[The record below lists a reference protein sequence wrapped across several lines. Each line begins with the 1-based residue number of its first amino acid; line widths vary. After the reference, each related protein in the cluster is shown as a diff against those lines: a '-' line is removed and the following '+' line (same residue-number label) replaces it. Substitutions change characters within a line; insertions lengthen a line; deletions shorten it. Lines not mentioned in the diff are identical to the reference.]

1 MHPPCGAGPTDPER
15 SGPDDAAQGDPL
27 RSLRS
32 VCCLALAL
40 AACSREGESPPA
52 PDALE
57 VERPRFDYA
66 APVTGH
72 FAEANT
78 GEFDL
83 VDGIAYPARDPAKGT
98 VVFVA
103 SKRIASPILAGSA
116 CPATQARALVL
127 LRDAHWVELTLDA
140 RGRSDTFG
148 YGSPY
153 GGQGRAIATGGGAG
167 EWSAWIRT
175 ASGRAVG
182 AVEHAHYGAFE
193 FDLPIASP
201 APGETSQDDRMA
213 AGWAAW
219 GGDAPVPAEADVVSA
234 YAELRR
240 AARAGDLRAY
250 LRRLGFDTEQAN
262 RIRGL
267 AGIEDDFAAHAARF
281 LDPGEPEE
289 PMLTN
294 GFGQVGA
301 RGTDP
306 SGAAFASYYG
316 FTPCGGRLVL
326 DSIGV
331 NPQ

>member
-1 MHPPCGAGPTDPER
+1 
-15 SGPDDAAQGDPL
+15 L
-27 RSLRS
+27 RSLRPALC
-32 VCCLALAL
+32 VALGLAL
-40 AACSREGESPPA
+40 AACSREERTERTTDPA
-52 PDALE
+52 ALE
-57 VERPRFDYA
+57 VERPRFDYP

-72 FAEANT
+72 IAEANA

-83 VDGIAYPARDPAKGT
+83 VDGIAYPARDAAKGT
-98 VVFVA
+98 VVLAA

-116 CPATQARALVL
+116 CPATHARALVL

-140 RGRSDTFG
+140 RGRSETFG
-148 YGSPY
+148 YGSSY
-153 GGQGRAIATGGGAG
+153 GGQGRAIAAGGVAR

-182 AVEHAHYGAFE
+182 EVQHRYYGEFE

-201 APGETSQDDRMA
+201 APGEASQDDRMA

-219 GGDAPVPAEADVVSA
+219 GGDAPVPAEGDVVAA
-234 YAELRR
+234 YTELRR

-250 LRRLGFDTEQAN
+250 LRRLGFDADQTNQ
-262 RIRGL
+262 IRGL
-267 AGIEDDFAAHAARF
+267 PGIEEDFAAHAARF
-281 LDPGEPEE
+281 LEPGEPEE
-289 PMLTN
+289 PMLAN
-294 GFGQVGA
+294 GFGQIGA

-306 SGAAFASYYG
+306 SGAAFANYYG
-316 FTPCGGRLVL
+316 FTPCGGKLVL